1 MASSNRIFD
10 RMLGIFITI
19 GAGLALMTAK
29 KLFRRMLEDTKRR
42 ERAERRG
49 KRDGK
54 GGESGSG
61 GDEYYQSRNTAPP
74 NHVHNGACHCQRIR
88 FRLKAPKEIFAVDIP
103 SKIRYPRISCSVE
116 HFEPLS
122 DEHIMSMYAVKS
134 VDSGLGIHTF
144 CSYCG
149 MHVLFAPSTNPHE
162 VQVNVDCLDRST
174 IDKVYVTYM
183 AIQDSIPVPSDYMHA
198 QQYSRRGTGSMYNK
212 VSSSGGRAMG
222 RGGKDGAREG
232 KQQHQQ
238 QQQEFYNG
246 GSGTMIALDD
256 PTRYSS
262 PEGKNKGKGALR
274 NSDIFYNYPY
284 NTPPSAS
291 TDTGSGSSSGLSKRD
306 SSAMNGL
313 FSDMTRWLSPFSKLK
328 QAAVKQREANE
339 ACESYFSTYYGAAGA
354 NSEDIGADTYTS
366 NNEGGG
372 DGSGFTS
379 DAFLSYTGLTD
390 NSAYSYGTNSDNG
403 SGGGYRNSG
412 NNTQRFN
419 MASGIGG
426 TTPLQRQLSLMKN
439 NLQHHLPLEEDLGV
453 ENGAANHS
461 SMMRRVQMEE
471 LASM

>member
-88 FRLKAPKEIFAVDIP
+88 FRLKAPKKIFAVDIP

-183 AIQDSIPVPSDYMHA
+183 AIQDSIPVPSDYMH
-198 QQYSRRGTGSMYNK
+198 M
-212 VSSSGGRAMG
+212 
-222 RGGKDGAREG
+222 DW
-232 KQQHQQ
+232 
-238 QQQEFYNG
+238 
-246 GSGTMIALDD
+246 D
-256 PTRYSS
+256 
-262 PEGKNKGKGALR
+262 
-274 NSDIFYNYPY
+274 
-284 NTPPSAS
+284 
-291 TDTGSGSSSGLSKRD
+291 
-306 SSAMNGL
+306 
-313 FSDMTRWLSPFSKLK
+313 
-328 QAAVKQREANE
+328 
-339 ACESYFSTYYGAAGA
+339 
-354 NSEDIGADTYTS
+354 
-366 NNEGGG
+366 
-372 DGSGFTS
+372 
-379 DAFLSYTGLTD
+379 
-390 NSAYSYGTNSDNG
+390 
-403 SGGGYRNSG
+403 
-412 NNTQRFN
+412 
-419 MASGIGG
+419 
-426 TTPLQRQLSLMKN
+426 
-439 NLQHHLPLEEDLGV
+439 
-453 ENGAANHS
+453 
-461 SMMRRVQMEE
+461 
-471 LASM
+471 